1 MPIFDQ
7 GYQHWNGA
15 LTGHAWRW
23 LAITRHGVRAGMKN
37 RLLRIVLFVAW
48 TPALALA
55 FLVSMWGLAEHKSA
69 TIQPYLNM
77 LSFIDSR
84 IIADPR
90 HYRTE
95 IWTFGYHYFLWLE
108 LRLSLVLI
116 LLVGP
121 SLISQDLRFNSL
133 PLYFSR
139 PLRRMDYFLGKL
151 GIIVAYMAM
160 VVIIPSIVAYI
171 LGMAFS
177 FDISILK
184 DTFRLLASS
193 VLYGLIIAL
202 SGGTLI
208 LALSALSRN
217 SRYVALTWVAVCLL
231 SSITSGIL
239 VGVNDEQRHQELYRK
254 LEASGAF
261 DFRPRPNE
269 TTLETQARRRQQYAI
284 RQALNSEFQVDEVKA
299 SATDWRPLISY
310 TTDLSR
316 LGNVL
321 LGTDDTWRRLYAELY
336 PDDTR
341 GRFVSVYLGP
351 QFPWYWSAYVLLGLF
366 GISACILKLSIKSLD
381 RLK

>member
-23 LAITRHGVRAGMKN
+23 LAITRHGVRAGLKN

-48 TPALALA
+48 SPALALA
-55 FLVSMWGLAEHKSA
+55 FIVSIWGLAEHKSA
-69 TIQPYLNM
+69 TIQPYLNL
-77 LSFIDSR
+77 LSFLDSR

-90 HYRTE
+90 HYRVE

-184 DTFRLLASS
+184 DTFRILVSS

-208 LALSALSRN
+208 LALSALARN
-217 SRYVALTWVAVCLL
+217 SRYVALTWIGVCLL

-239 VGVNDEQRHQELYRK
+239 VGVKEQQDQQKLYRQ
-254 LEASGAF
+254 LEANMGF
-261 DFRPRPNE
+261 NVRPPPNE
-269 TTLETQARRRQQYAI
+269 TQDQRIRRYRAQAAVRN
-284 RQALNSEFQVDEVKA
+284 ALFAEVRIEELKA
-299 SATDWRPLISY
+299 SAHDWRPLVSY

-336 PDDTR
+336 PEDTR
-341 GRFVSVYLGP
+341 GLFVSTYLGP

-366 GISACILKLSIKSLD
+366 GLSACILKLSIKSLD